1 MQITRETDYA
11 VRCVLFLSR
20 SNEIVVMT
28 DAIAAEMDVPKSF
41 LAKILQKLVKADIVK
56 SYRGAKGGVSLSKVP
71 EKISLLDV
79 VKAIEGDVAM
89 NRCVFDPASCDFS
102 SDCSVHPVWSELS
115 KRVESY
121 LKGTKFCDLKD
132 KKTIVKKIKG
142 DKHKYS

>member
-20 SNEIVVMT
+20 NSEKVVMT

-56 SYRGAKGGVSLSKVP
+56 SYRGAKGGFSLTRGP
-71 EKISLLDV
+71 EKISLLDIV
-79 VKAIEGDVAM
+79 TAIEGDVAM

-102 SDCSVHPVWSELS
+102 TDCSVHPVWSELS
-115 KRVESY
+115 RRVENY
-121 LKGTKFCDLKD
+121 LKNTSFSDLKD
-132 KKTIVKKIKG
+132 RKTIIKKIKNN
-142 DKHKYS
+142 KQ